1 MTQDEKWRKNYDEIV
16 HYMDTNHR
24 NPSKHRIEDHLM
36 LNWIKHQRKLMNKG
50 ELKPE
55 RKEMFKVLIAKTEML
70 KRGNQWEDTEERI
83 RIEEAL
89 RDYQQVV
96 LHELRKAGK
105 TSQSV
110 MVQMPT
116 GTGKTHLMSVVIR
129 EYANK
134 GVLVVAH
141 RRELIDQIKNTVTAY
156 GLDLT
161 KDSIVVESIQ
171 KLSKHIWEVDFKPS
185 LVVVDEAHHALAKTY
200 KMLWERW
207 PEAKFLGLTATP
219 CRLSGEP
226 FTDLFDVLLQSW
238 TIQEFI
244 DKGWL
249 SDFEYVSASPDSEAM
264 RRVRSL
270 KKHGVDGDYQTKELA
285 TVMDV
290 PESIEHLY
298 KTYRQFA
305 GGKKGIVYA
314 IDREHAQHITEFYRT
329 NGVNCAMIDAKTP
342 SAERLQIVADY
353 RQQKID
359 VLVNV
364 DIFSEGYDC
373 PEVEFIQL
381 ARPTLSLSKYLQ
393 QVGRGMRI
401 SEGKAQ
407 VLILD
412 NVGLYQQFGLP
423 TVDRDW
429 QRLFLGK
436 EAGKGVRGMECCVVV
451 NEAAQEKELVNL
463 EMVRIKKA
471 GKRGAGLEI
480 FLQGG
485 RYGVMNNGRITTP
498 AHFKRMKRLQSDCG
512 FFALGI
518 YMKRNE
524 HDFGKLVEV
533 TTVIDRKGQDLQ
545 VKLYGDVYWANG
557 YFCGV
562 SVLGTYS
569 YVNCWDPVGNSYYY
583 ETHPQFHTVAG
594 VEIGWANEHGGSN
607 RQVCMKLRYSTGRVS
622 PRFDEWEMFYNRS
635 IVVARDYLI
644 VKKDR
649 NHSYRIS
656 GYLDDSILVESDED
670 FGYQQIFLDGRK
682 GQLFR
687 RMPDGYS
694 RVMNSSRLGL
704 QRVKGDF

>member
-1 MTQDEKWRKNYDEIV
+1 MW
-16 HYMDTNHR
+16 
-24 NPSKHRIEDHLM
+24 ED
-36 LNWIKHQRKLMNKG
+36 KLETM
-50 ELKPE
+50 
-55 RKEMFKVLIAKTEML
+55 VTEMM
-70 KRGNQWEDTEERI
+70 ESDI
-83 RIEEAL
+83 L
-89 RDYQQVV
+89 RDYQQEM
-96 LHELRKAGK
+96 LLRLNKAW
-105 TSQSV
+105 QRNRSV

-116 GTGKTHLMSVVIR
+116 GTGKTHLMAEVIR
-129 EYANK
+129 QRISRNGE
-134 GVLVVAH
+134 GGILVVAH
-141 RRELIDQIKNTVTAY
+141 RRELLEQVRQTLAAF
-156 GLDLT
+156 GLSE
-161 KDSIVVESIQ
+161 KDVRVESIQ
-171 KLSKHIWEVDFKPS
+171 KLSRHIDATDFNPS

-200 KMLWERW
+200 RVLWDKW
-207 PEAKFLGLTATP
+207 PKAKFLGLTATP
-219 CRLSGEP
+219 CRMSGEA
-226 FTDLFDVLLQSW
+226 FTDLFDVLLQSL

-298 KTYRQFA
+298 KTYQQFA

-314 IDREHAQHITEFYRT
+314 INREHARHIMEFYRA
-329 NGVNCAMIDAKTP
+329 NGVNCAMIDAKTA
-342 SAERLQIVADY
+342 STERLQIVADY

-359 VLVNV
+359 VLINV

-401 SEGKAQ
+401 RKGKAQ

-436 EAGKGVRGMECCVVV
+436 EAGKGVRGMERCVVV
-451 NEAAQEKELVNL
+451 NEAAQDKELVNL

-471 GKRGAGLEI
+471 GKRGAGLEV
-480 FLQGG
+480 FLQDG
-485 RYGVMNNGRITTP
+485 RYGVINNGRITTP
-498 AHFKRMKRLQSDCG
+498 ARFKRMLRLQGDCN
-512 FFALGI
+512 FFALGV

-545 VKLYGDVYWANG
+545 VQLYGDVYWANG

-569 YVNCWDPVGNSYYY
+569 YINCWDPVGNSYYY
-583 ETHPQFHTVAG
+583 DTHPQFHTVAG
-594 VEIGWANEHGGSN
+594 VEIGWAVEHSGSN
-607 RQVCMKLRYSTGRVS
+607 MQVCKKLRCSTGRVS
-622 PRFDEWEMFYNRS
+622 PRFDEWEIFYNRS
-635 IVVARDYLI
+635 IIIARDYLI
-644 VKKDR
+644 VKKDK
-649 NHSYRIS
+649 NHSYRIKCYF
-656 GYLDDSILVESDED
+656 GDSILVESDED

-682 GQLFR
+682 GELFKR
-687 RMPDGYS
+687 LPDGSS
-694 RVMNSSRLGL
+694 RVMDNSRLRL
-704 QRVKGDF
+704 QRVKME